1 MIHIDNLG
9 LILNK
14 KEILSGISFD
24 ARQGEITGLVGDN
37 GSGKT
42 MIMKCICGF
51 ITTYTGDILVDGK
64 NIRDVDIQN
73 LNMSMLIE
81 NPGFISYYTGYKNL
95 KCLADINGRID
106 SAKIKSIMEYVGLD
120 PKKRERVSAYSLGM
134 RQRLGIAQALMEDP
148 EILILDEP
156 FNSLDRKMCNKIQ
169 NLLLDLKSSGKTIIL
184 SSHNQGDIERLCDK
198 VYEINEGKLVRRRKN
213 D

>member
-120 PKKRERVSAYSLGM
+120 PKKREKVSAYSLGM

-156 FNSLDRKMCNKIQ
+156 FNSLDRKMCDKIQ

-198 VYEINEGKLVRRRKN
+198 VYEINEGKLVRRGKN

>member
-120 PKKRERVSAYSLGM
+120 PKKREKVSAYSLGM

>member
-120 PKKRERVSAYSLGM
+120 PKKREKVSAYSLGM

-184 SSHNQGDIERLCDK
+184 SSHNQGDIERLCDE

>member
-51 ITTYTGDILVDGK
+51 ITTYTGDIFVDGK

-120 PKKRERVSAYSLGM
+120 PKKREKVSAYSLGM

>member
-14 KEILSGISFD
+14 KEILSAISFD

-106 SAKIKSIMEYVGLD
+106 SAKIKSIMEYAGLD
-120 PKKRERVSAYSLGM
+120 PKKREKVSAYSLGM

-156 FNSLDRKMCNKIQ
+156 FNSLDRKMCDKIQ

-184 SSHNQGDIERLCDK
+184 SSHNQGI
-198 VYEINEGKLVRRRKN
+198 
-213 D
+213 

>member
-120 PKKRERVSAYSLGM
+120 PKKREKVSAYSLGM

-169 NLLLDLKSSGKTIIL
+169 NLLLDLKSNGKTIIL
-184 SSHNQGDIERLCDK
+184 SSHNQGDIERLCDN
-198 VYEINEGKLVRRRKN
+198 VYEINKGKLVRRRKN